1 MRLHERCEELLGLRE
16 RLLGPVVVAD
26 GLEVLLGGEDPNLD
40 ESRVISA
47 AGGVLISANL
57 GSSLA

>member
-16 RLLGPVVVAD
+16 RLLGPVVVED

-47 AGGVLISANL
+47 AGSVLISANL